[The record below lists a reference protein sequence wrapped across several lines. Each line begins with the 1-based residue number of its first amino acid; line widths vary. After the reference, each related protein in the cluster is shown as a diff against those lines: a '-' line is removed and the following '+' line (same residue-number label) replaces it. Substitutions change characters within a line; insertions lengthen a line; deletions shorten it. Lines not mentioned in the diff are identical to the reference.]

1 MNSNKP
7 LLSIGII
14 FRDDIRC
21 IEHCLKCLQAL
32 RDAVPCELVMADTG
46 SVDGSREIAEKY
58 ADQVFDFP
66 WIKDFAAARNA
77 VMDRCCGEWYFSV
90 DTDEYL
96 REDVSELKDFL
107 YQAPPE
113 TLCAFVVVRNYNNYE
128 LIGRYSDLLG
138 ARLAR
143 LTDTIRF
150 HGAVH
155 ETFEFGQGTVPGTAL
170 NHTIL
175 DHDGYAGYGS
185 DSERSRKKLRRN
197 LELIRGELE
206 KEPDNLLLHMQL
218 LESGFAE
225 PDYVDQVRRAVELVE
240 QKAEYWDRIG
250 PPILRYAVSAA
261 NERKLP
267 ERDRWLRMAEEW
279 FPESMYTRLDVEWSM
294 LTKSWDKG
302 DFDDCVTRGERFL
315 TAMADFNAGADPMAR
330 MYGTLQNAS
339 PVQEQRVKIL
349 LAYAYCCCTQR
360 NTTRAAELLG
370 HLDYTLFDAQQTA
383 EMIKSLHEL
392 QLKSDLDTSGLISAA
407 WEGISAPL
415 PSQKE
420 ADQRKQVF
428 MQTADLAFVP
438 ENQKKEQEQSGFAR
452 HAYTLYLPL
461 RGKCEV
467 GAAAAVLEEGAPE
480 MIESILAE
488 VEDWTLFPAPALAYA
503 LEHGVRFPLPDKP
516 LNIEIMDVLAGRL
529 AADRERFLPIVKY
542 SARNPSGD
550 DVQGLMW
557 LRALALA
564 AVKVFPWASKEPDE
578 ENGLTLARIF
588 AQMDK
593 MFLPLCYSREAL
605 TEKRLFLLP
614 PMHRFGFYCS
624 QAFDAL
630 DAGDRAGYV
639 RLLREGLA
647 VSEGMKPMVEFLLEH
662 TPELQTPPEPSAELK
677 ALADQIRAVLA
688 NFSPDDPAVVALK
701 QSEAYQKVAYLIEGM
716 EVPVVGGLKQ

>member
-1 MNSNKP
+1 MSSNKP

-21 IEHCLKCLQAL
+21 IEHCLKCLQPL
-32 RDAVPCELVMADTG
+32 RDAIPCELVMADTG

-77 VMDRCCGEWYFSV
+77 VMDRCSGEWYFSV

-96 REDVSELKDFL
+96 REDVSELRDFL
-107 YQAPPE
+107 YHAAPE
-113 TLCAFVVVRNYNNYE
+113 DECAFVMVRNYNNFE
-128 LIGRYSDLLG
+128 LTGHYVDLMGLRMARMSTGSRFKG
-138 ARLAR
+138 A
-143 LTDTIRF
+143 I
-150 HGAVH
+150 H
-155 ETFEFGQGTVPGTAL
+155 ETFDFGEGTVPGTAL
-170 NHTIL
+170 YRTIL
-175 DHDGYAGYGS
+175 DHDGYAEYSAGS
-185 DSERSRKKLRRN
+185 EQGRKKAKRN
-197 LELIRGELE
+197 LELIRAELV
-206 KEPDNLLLHMQL
+206 KEPDSLILHMQL

-225 PDYVDQVRRAVELVE
+225 PDYVDQLRQTVELVKA
-240 QKAEYWDRIG
+240 KAENWEKIG
-250 PPILRYAVSAA
+250 APILRHAVIAA
-261 NERKLP
+261 NDRKLP
-267 ERDRWLRMAEEW
+267 ERDEWLRLAEEW

-294 LTKSWDKG
+294 FSQSWEKG
-302 DFDDCVTRGERFL
+302 DFDDCVARGERFL
-315 TAMADFNAGADPMAR
+315 TAMADFNAGADPKAR
-330 MYGTLQNAS
+330 IYGTLQAAS
-339 PVQEQRVKIL
+339 PVEEQRMKVL
-349 LAYAYCCCTQR
+349 LAYAYCCCTEK
-360 NTTRAAELLG
+360 NTACAVELLD
-370 HLDYTLFDAQQTA
+370 HLDYTIFDAQQTA

-438 ENQKKEQEQSGFAR
+438 ENQKKEQEQSGFTR

-461 RGKCEV
+461 CGKCEV
-467 GAAAAVLEEGAPE
+467 GDAAAVLEEDAPE
-480 MIESILAE
+480 KIESILAK

-503 LEHGVRFPLPDKP
+503 LECGVRFPLPDKP
-516 LNIEIMDVLAGRL
+516 LNIEIMDILAGRL

-564 AVKVFPWASKEPDE
+564 AVKVFPWAAKEPDE

-593 MFLPLCYSREAL
+593 VFLPLCYSREAL

-716 EVPVVGGLKQ
+716 EAPVIGGLKQ